1 MRNVIILLLLI
12 LIIVDSKPIEKN
24 YGTDDQMNIKLEDG
38 LDTED
43 KSKDIIKAKDFI
55 DESDK
60 PSVDEKSGDKRSAE
74 ISDGSG
80 EENSSGNEVSD
91 SKEDVKIVA
100 TSKVEVGEK
109 RDEFERG
116 LIDDSPPSTEK
127 VEKRSHKPSHKD
139 KHKSE
144 HSNKNEKNHD
154 VKPDSKKRNATIGAG
169 GWWNCG
175 CCDNGGHQVEHQKEQ
190 HHECAQHHQQECEN
204 CHGHHEKAHDHE
216 HHDKHAEKEHGYE
229 MYEEWG
235 EHQGKAQG
243 HAGHHE
249 CCEQAHQAHEC
260 EKVLDCGHKCCHHEE
275 QHTQPCCHPNCCQV
289 DIGNNCNCPC
299 CGGGI
304 GK

>member
-154 VKPDSKKRNATIGAG
+154 VKPDSKKRNTTIGAG
-169 GWWNCG
+169 GWWN
-175 CCDNGGHQVEHQKEQ
+175 
-190 HHECAQHHQQECEN
+190 
-204 CHGHHEKAHDHE
+204 
-216 HHDKHAEKEHGYE
+216 
-229 MYEEWG
+229 
-235 EHQGKAQG
+235 
-243 HAGHHE
+243 
-249 CCEQAHQAHEC
+249 
-260 EKVLDCGHKCCHHEE
+260 
-275 QHTQPCCHPNCCQV
+275 
-289 DIGNNCNCPC
+289 
-299 CGGGI
+299 
-304 GK
+304 